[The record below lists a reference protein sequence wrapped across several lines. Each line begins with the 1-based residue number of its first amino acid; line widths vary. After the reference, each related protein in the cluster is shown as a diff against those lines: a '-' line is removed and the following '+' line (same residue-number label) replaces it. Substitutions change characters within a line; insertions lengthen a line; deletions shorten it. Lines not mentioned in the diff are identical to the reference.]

1 VTMQHLLVSAHQ
13 ETLLAEAAAER
24 LARSARESTPDRNGL
39 VDAVKSVW
47 SFLSG
52 PTDQPVVLPTL
63 IDYPFRS

>member
-13 ETLLAEAAAER
+13 EALLAEAAAER
-24 LARSARESTPDRNGL
+24 LARGARESTPGRNGL

-63 IDYPFRS
+63 TDYPFRS